1 MTSLSLHD
9 VRRLQVVQ
17 RALLRPVTDTT
28 FGAWADTICSSTRE
42 LLGIDHVYFYEPCI
56 SAHPSRLS
64 LSAAQPPRFDS
75 GENGTGH
82 APPIPS
88 APENLRRSQPRRRA
102 NLSSSGDGEASSV
115 PDDRSIQVRSTV
127 LPTHLHS
134 SMRGDENPGAT
145 GDVARSAA
153 LSSPLR
159 IHSPSAGDALT
170 NGIQHHFEGFRNGF
184 MQFRESYPTLQH
196 RLVRSAGTGAF
207 HDAPLHD
214 WSQQE
219 SLDIYQEVFRPLGID
234 RKIAISTPLPR
245 GEAMLISGY
254 AHTDA
259 PAYNGRRHRLLQL
272 LVPAFETSIQFRHR
286 LSRVP
291 FELATVVDTLPVP
304 LLIFD
309 ADAREQ
315 HRNHA
320 FRQVLGGTG
329 DADAIARAA
338 QQLAHGLRPSSA
350 SDDLPPAQQTIRLA
364 SGMFTLRGHL
374 GDASAHQD
382 PVILVSID
390 RASALPAPETLTARS
405 DLTPREAEVA
415 ALMARGRTDQEIADD
430 LVISVHTARRHASS
444 VLQKLDLPS
453 RAGVALAL
461 LSL

>member
-1 MTSLSLHD
+1 MSSLSLHD

-28 FGAWADTICSSTRE
+28 FGAWADGVCSATRE
-42 LLGIDHVYFYEPCI
+42 LLGIDHVYFYEP
-56 SAHPSRLS
+56 RLS
-64 LSAAQPPRFDS
+64 AETPRPS
-75 GENGTGH
+75 W
-82 APPIPS
+82 S
-88 APENLRRSQPRRRA
+88 APRPDVGEEPGGSPSVPSVRVDLRLPETLCREGATQ
-102 NLSSSGDGEASSV
+102 GDGETSSV
-115 PDDRSIQVRSTV
+115 PDNRSIRVRSSV
-127 LPTHLHS
+127 FPAHRHS
-134 SMRGDENPGAT
+134 SARGVEDRGANET
-145 GDVARSAA
+145 AA
-153 LSSPLR
+153 TSPTVSPLR
-159 IHSPSAGDALT
+159 IHSPSADDVLT
-170 NGIQHHFEGFRNGF
+170 NGIQRHFEGFRNGF

-234 RKIAISTPLPR
+234 RKIAISTPLPQ

-254 AHTDA
+254 ANADA

-315 HRNHA
+315 HRNRA
-320 FRQVLGGTG
+320 FRQVLGGMTEV
-329 DADAIARAA
+329 DAIARAA
-338 QQLAHGLRPSSA
+338 QQLAYGLRPSSA

-364 SGMFTLRGHL
+364 SGTFTLRGHL
-374 GDASAHQD
+374 GDAAAHRD

-405 DLTPREAEVA
+405 GLTPREAEVA
-415 ALMARGRTDQEIADD
+415 VLMARGRTDQEVADD